1 MMLYGRGT
9 ELAELDQVLAAACA
23 GESRALVLRG
33 EAGIGKSTL
42 LAEVVE
48 RARGSGMTILR
59 ATGAEGERDLAFA
72 GLLQLLRPVADRAEQ
87 LPGPQADAVRAALGT
102 GSAREHDRF
111 LTGLAVLSLLAEVAE
126 DGPVLVLID
135 DAQWLDE
142 QSTQALQFAARRLAA
157 EGVAMV
163 FATRDDERYA
173 GAGLPELALSRL
185 RDEDALALLAG
196 LDVPAEARIRLLA
209 EADGNP
215 LALAEFA
222 AAAGREGGG
231 LPGSVMTPV
240 PAADRVLARF
250 RARIA
255 GLPER
260 TRLMLLFAAAEAQGV
275 ISYLLPAAESL
286 GVGLADLAEAEAQ
299 GLVEVAGGRVTFRHP
314 LVRTA
319 AYLGAP
325 MARRV
330 AVHQALAATS
340 TDPDC
345 TAGHRAAAAMGPD
358 EDVAAELEAYAQ
370 RTLDRGGTASAA
382 ATYAQAARLTPDPA
396 ERARR
401 LTAGAWAAQQSG
413 HAEQA
418 ASLAERAYPMTAD
431 PVERAELAYIRSFWF
446 FEKDEPVEGG
456 RLLLD
461 HGPDATPRRAAAML
475 RTAGTYGWFGGDAA
489 TLCRAAELLEKH
501 GDGSAADAA
510 VRGLALIADED
521 YERGLPLVA
530 GLLDPVPADGH
541 ARLFA
546 ISLSS
551 LLADDAVLP
560 LITEEIER
568 ARVDGLIGR
577 LPYLLHVQARLQ
589 LYAGRHRDAE
599 ATAAEGA
606 AIARD
611 TGLRARMERLDNL
624 LARIAAIAGDE
635 DRVRSLVTDSLTADG
650 NYGRTAW
657 ALLDLGLGRY
667 EAALT
672 RLEEARTGSVRHSAA
687 LLFAAADQ
695 VEAAVRLGAPD
706 RAVEPA
712 RRFAAWAAASGR
724 PWAQAVALRNE
735 ALLTDTTDP
744 YERAVKLH
752 AEGSPAS
759 GRPFEQA
766 RTELLYGEHLRRARR
781 RADAREQLRS
791 ALAAFERLDAAPWA
805 ERARAELRATGET
818 LASER
823 AAAPALVDRLTPQ
836 ELQVTRLAAEGV
848 SSREIAARLF
858 LSPRTVEYHLY
869 KAYPKLGIANRRELA
884 GLDLSG

>member
-1 MMLYGRGT
+1 MVLYGRGS
-9 ELAELDQVLAAACA
+9 ELAQLERLLDAARA

-42 LAEVVE
+42 LEEATE
-48 RARGSGMTILR
+48 RAQAAGMAILR

-72 GLLQLLRPVADRAEQ
+72 GLLQLLRPVADRADR

-102 GSAREHDRF
+102 GAAREHDRF
-111 LTGLAVLSLLAEVAE
+111 LTGLAVLSLLAEAAE
-126 DGPVLVLID
+126 DGPLLVLID
-135 DAQWLDE
+135 DAQWIDAP
-142 QSTQALQFAARRLAA
+142 SGQALQFAARRLAA
-157 EGVAMV
+157 EGVAMLI
-163 FATRDDERYA
+163 ATRDDDRSFTA
-173 GAGLPELALSRL
+173 AAGLPEIQLSRL
-185 RDEDALALLAG
+185 RDEDALALLDE
-196 LDVPAEARIRLLA
+196 LDVPSEARIRLLA

-222 AAAGREGGG
+222 AAGGEP
-231 LPGSVMTPV
+231 PGSVMTPV

-255 GLPER
+255 ELPER
-260 TRLMLLFAAAEAQGV
+260 TRLMLLFAAAEAKGV

-286 GVGLADLAEAEAQ
+286 GVGLADLAEAEAH
-299 GLVEVAGGRVTFRHP
+299 GLVEVTGGRVVFRHP

-319 AYLGAP
+319 AYRAAP

-340 TDPDC
+340 MDEDC
-345 TAGHRAAAAMGPD
+345 RAAHRAAAAMGPD
-358 EDVAAELEAYAQ
+358 EEVAAELEAYA
-370 RTLDRGGTASAA
+370 RRILARGGAA
-382 ATYAQAARLTPDPA
+382 AAAGSFAQAARLTPEPA

-401 LTAGAWAAQQSG
+401 LTAGAWAAQQAG

-418 ASLAERAYPMTAD
+418 ASLAGRAYPMTAD
-431 PVERAELAYIRSFWF
+431 PVDRAELAYIRSFWL
-446 FEKDEPVEGG
+446 FEKDEPVEAGQ
-456 RLLLD
+456 LLLD
-461 HGPDATPRRAAAML
+461 HSQDATPERATVMI
-475 RTAGTYGWFGGDAA
+475 RTAGTYGWFGGDAG
-489 TLCRAAELLEKH
+489 TLRRAAELVEKH
-501 GDGSAADAA
+501 GGGAAADAA
-510 VRGLALIADED
+510 VRGLALVAGED

-530 GLLDPVPADGH
+530 ALLDPPPPDGPS
-541 ARLFA
+541 RLFA
-546 ISLSS
+546 MSLSS
-551 LLADDAVLP
+551 LLPDDALLP
-560 LITEEIER
+560 LLTEEIER
-568 ARVDGLIGR
+568 ARTDGLIGR
-577 LPYLLHVQARLQ
+577 LPYLLHVLARLQ
-589 LYAGRHRDAE
+589 LYGGRHRAAE

-611 TGLRARMERLDNL
+611 TGLRARIERLDNL
-624 LARIAAIAGDE
+624 VARIAAIAGDE
-635 DRVRSLVTDSLTADG
+635 DRVRSLVTDSLTTDG

-672 RLEEARTGSVRHSAA
+672 RLEQARTGSVRHSAA

-695 VEAAVRLGAPD
+695 VEAAVRLGDPD
-706 RAVEPA
+706 RAAEPA
-712 RRFAAWAAASGR
+712 RRFAHWAAASGQ

-735 ALLTDTTDP
+735 GLLTDATDA
-744 YERAVKLH
+744 YERAAKLH
-752 AEGSPAS
+752 AETTA
-759 GRPFEQA
+759 RPFERA

-791 ALAAFERLDAAPWA
+791 ALTAFDRLDATPWA
-805 ERARAELRATGET
+805 DRARAELRATGET

-836 ELQVTRLAAEGV
+836 ELQVTRLAAGGV

-869 KAYPKLGIANRRELA
+869 KAYPKLGISNRRELA
-884 GLDLSG
+884 GLDLSD